1 MNVGGKKVGDDR
13 RKLSWREIDKLKDSS
28 GLAKLR
34 RKLERE
40 ERPSSRE
47 DKKAKERY
55 LKELEKLF
63 SGKGNGEKEEFLKKL
78 HQSAGKRDF
87 QKLLVEFYEKFGLPE
102 SARDLMLFLDAQ
114 SREILFQTLEKIRER
129 FAEFNLSEKQGI
141 FAKLKAL
148 QLSTKDEALAFKTEK
163 LLKELSL

>member
-1 MNVGGKKVGDDR
+1 MSEER

-34 RKLERE
+34 RKLEKG
-40 ERPSSRE
+40 ERTPLKE

-63 SGKGNGEKEEFLKKL
+63 SGKGNGEKEDFLNKL
-78 HQSAGKRDF
+78 HQSTGKRDF
-87 QKLLVEFYEKFGLPE
+87 QKLLLEFYKKFGLPD
-102 SARDLMLFLDAQ
+102 SARDLILFLNAE
-114 SREILFQTLEKIRER
+114 SKEILYQTLEKIKER
-129 FAEFNLSEKQGI
+129 FSEFNLSEKQGI

-148 QLSTKDEALAFKTEK
+148 QLSTKDEALAYKTEK
-163 LLKELSL
+163 LLKELSF